1 MLLPNI
7 GIMQMQ
13 FTEEHLAPIKDEIF
27 RIQASNFEQGA
38 TFNHGVE
45 SNIEREF
52 MLIDS
57 HQHLENLLAPICQ
70 EYNKEFPYFNRISIM
85 NRDAPIRLGSTWINF
100 QKKHEFNPLH
110 SHTGIYSFVIWIK
123 VPYDIHDEMNVPNAR
138 NATVKLPGH
147 FQFAY
152 QNILGQT
159 EKYNIPVDKTYENRM
174 MMFPSALHHQ
184 VYPFYTSDGYR
195 ISVSGNFRFEI

>member
-1 MLLPNI
+1 MLFPNI
-7 GIMQMQ
+7 GIMQSA
-13 FTEEHLAPIKDEIF
+13 FTNEHLAPIREEIY
-27 RIQASNFEQGA
+27 RIKNSNFTNGR

-52 MLIDS
+52 MLVDT
-57 HQHLENLLAPICQ
+57 HQYLENLVAPICG
-70 EYNKEFPYFNRISIM
+70 EYNKRYPYLSRISVM
-85 NRDAPIRLGSTWINF
+85 NNDAPLRLGPTWINF

-110 SHTGIYSFVIWIK
+110 SHTGVYSFVIWINI
-123 VPYDIHDEMNVPNAR
+123 PYNIEDEINMPHSR

-159 EKYNIPVDKTYENRM
+159 EKYNIPVDKTYENRI
-174 MMFPSALHHQ
+174 MMFPSPLHHT
-184 VYPFYTSDGYR
+184 VYPFYTSDDYR
-195 ISVSGNFRFEI
+195 ISISGNFRFEI